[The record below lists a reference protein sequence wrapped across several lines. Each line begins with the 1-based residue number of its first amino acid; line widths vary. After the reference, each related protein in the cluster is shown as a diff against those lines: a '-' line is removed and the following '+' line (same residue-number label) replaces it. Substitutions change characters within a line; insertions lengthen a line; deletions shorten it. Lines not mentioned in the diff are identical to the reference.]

1 MTASIRSFLGEW
13 SAAERAGDA
22 GKLDSLPTEDFA
34 GIGPVGFLLPQ
45 AEWLTRHQQG
55 LSYES
60 FGRGQTTVRAR
71 GDVAII
77 TARLT
82 QRGTAF
88 CNPIPWHRRFLRASG
103 PPPAPS
109 PRMPVI
115 AEGAR
120 RARHRGGP
128 TAGVRGRR
136 LGSGHR
142 RQERDHVHLDGAVDI
157 AGEEIM
163 R

>member
-13 SAAERAGDA
+13 TAAERAGDA

-60 FGRGQTTVRAR
+60 FGPGQNTVRAR
-71 GDVAII
+71 GDVAI
-77 TARLT
+77 
-82 QRGTAF
+82 
-88 CNPIPWHRRFLRASG
+88 
-103 PPPAPS
+103 
-109 PRMPVI
+109 
-115 AEGAR
+115 
-120 RARHRGGP
+120 
-128 TAGVRGRR
+128 
-136 LGSGHR
+136 
-142 RQERDHVHLDGAVDI
+142 

-163 R
+163 L